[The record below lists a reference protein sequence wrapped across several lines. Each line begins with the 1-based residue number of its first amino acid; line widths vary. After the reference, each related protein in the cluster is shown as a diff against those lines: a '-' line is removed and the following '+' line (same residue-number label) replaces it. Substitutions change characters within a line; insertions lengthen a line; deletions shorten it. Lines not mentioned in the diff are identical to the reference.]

1 MKRIIF
7 FLAISFSL
15 LACDKDDEGPA
26 PVIVTN
32 SIAEDLK
39 QIIQDENVERVR
51 PCTIGSF
58 CSGAA
63 TSMDYSFPGDNF
75 IRIDNEFFN
84 LQNLMSAET
93 TLAGP
98 SNNQRIV
105 LILWFPS

>member
-1 MKRIIF
+1 MKRITF
-7 FLAISFSL
+7 FLAVSFSL

-26 PVIVTN
+26 PVIVQN

-39 QIIQDENVERVR
+39 KIIRDENVERVR
-51 PCTIGSF
+51 LCNIGSF
-58 CSGAA
+58 CFESA
-63 TSMDYSFPGDNF
+63 SSIDFSFPGDNF

-84 LQNLMSAET
+84 LVNLMSAET

-98 SNNQRIV
+98 SNNLRIE